1 MSLTK
6 VSYSMINSAPLS
18 VDDYRQSGD
27 TDDTASFNRAILAAA
42 LAGGGIV
49 VAGAGK
55 NYIIG
60 GTVLLAQYVDVDLQN
75 ATLTGTLSTTMFETG
90 YLSGGAIVTNIGTA
104 NESHTLYRCRV
115 YNGIIN
121 SSKLA
126 FNVFNFINQCEVSQI
141 RFNFCERCV
150 VADRSFYSSWINL
163 TANNESGPS
172 YSGIP
177 AFQFE
182 DNVNAQVFNG
192 LSVGHRH
199 TGMLI
204 KGPVFQSLV
213 TNCEFENG
221 VNALRVE
228 NETDAFEICNNYF
241 ETLSGIAIDLTF
253 SAQKKGTVIDNNLF
267 FLDSG
272 ATAIKGQLLF
282 GGAIGPGN
290 RFSDGITKVEI
301 TDNQFSEIIVYVN
314 GTGGA
319 DNASGEIPADFILG
333 TKVQVV
339 GYSNIY
345 SNATGNPLISSL
357 APSKLLNFNYVG
369 DAGTIGVN
377 NIAFSTHYGTGSGAF
392 NIGVDTNI
400 ANQSL
405 TNLLAFYFE
414 ITDNVATYEIFG
426 NVYGD
431 NVVQHDASGKTVTLT
446 GPGGKVTLT
455 LSSFSDPSGLY
466 VISGV
471 VRHI

>member
-55 NYIIG
+55 NYTIG

-126 FNVFNFINQCEVSQI
+126 FNLFNFINQCELFQI

-150 VADRSFYSSWINL
+150 FADRCFYASFINL
-163 TANNESGPS
+163 TANNESGPA
-172 YSGIP
+172 YNGIA
-177 AFQFE
+177 AFNFQ
-182 DNVNAQVFNG
+182 DNVNAMVFDG
-192 LSVGHRH
+192 LSIGHRH
-199 TGMLI
+199 TGI
-204 KGPVFQSLV
+204 YINGAVFQSSLL
-213 TNCEFENG
+213 NCEVERG
-221 VNALRVE
+221 VNGIIVE
-228 NETDAFEICNNYF
+228 GVTDAFEMKGCYF
-241 ETLSGIAIDLTF
+241 EQLSGTAINMNF
-253 SAQKKGTVIDNNLF
+253 ASQKRGTVIDNNLF
-267 FLDSG
+267 FLNSG

-290 RFSDGITKVEI
+290 RFSDSITKVEI
-301 TDNQFSEIIVYVN
+301 TDNQFSDIIVYVN

-339 GYSNIY
+339 GYSNIF

-377 NIAFSTHYGTGSGAF
+377 NVAFSTHYGTGSGTF

-400 ANQSL
+400 TAQSL

-414 ITDNVATYEIFG
+414 ITDNVGTYEIFG

-431 NVVQHDASGKTVTLT
+431 NVVQHDTSGKTVTLT

-455 LSSFSDPSGLY
+455 LSSFSHPSGSY
-466 VISGV
+466 TIKGV